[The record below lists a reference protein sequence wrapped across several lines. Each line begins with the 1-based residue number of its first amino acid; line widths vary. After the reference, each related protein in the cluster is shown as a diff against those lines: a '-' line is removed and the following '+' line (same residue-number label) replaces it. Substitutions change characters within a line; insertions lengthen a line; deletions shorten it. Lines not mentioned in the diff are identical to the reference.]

1 MKAVLN
7 EPGMTMGDALVELS
21 SGASSLKAAVS
32 YVQASGWM
40 TLRER
45 TANIPGENITL
56 IFTDQ
61 FDITQPAAIREA
73 VRQNVNVR
81 MFTDRG
87 TYHPKVFLSYDNKG
101 TPLKFL
107 VGSANISKAALS
119 DSIEASILGSDP
131 SVLRQ
136 LDRWFESL
144 EKEKSVEPTDGYL
157 SRITKQWRAAAYSRI
172 RPIVRRPKTA
182 AQIATTTTLKASNII
197 VREALEQVFS
207 TVPDDVI
214 TLGFD
219 LAGNNIR
226 SIRATIEALNDW
238 QNIVLGKRSEDSK
251 KRSELTTLGLVRDG
265 SLSKLGRELSG
276 EYDPRRFAEKWC
288 RWLFSTKEDVNPRL
302 RHARVVFGNYAAL
315 TPEVRQYYQDNLTG
329 AMKAGSTER
338 TVLQTIEVLCNV
350 CDFASQLSLEDI
362 KGLTWIVDEHEDL
375 APHERAAVKKYIEN
389 KGKRSWKEPDRRLV
403 PDAWISASDSRQ

>member
-1 MKAVLN
+1 
-7 EPGMTMGDALVELS
+7 MTVGDALVELS
-21 SGASSLKAAVS
+21 NGATSLKAAVS
-32 YVQASGWM
+32 YVQASGWT

-45 TANIPGENITL
+45 TANILGKNITL

-73 VRQNVNVR
+73 VRQNVKVR
-81 MFTDRG
+81 MFSGRG
-87 TYHPKVFLSYDNKG
+87 TYHPKVFLSYDKKG
-101 TPLKFL
+101 IPIKFL
-107 VGSANISKAALS
+107 VGSANISRAALS
-119 DSIEASILGSDP
+119 DSAEASILGGDP
-131 SVLRQ
+131 TVLQQ
-136 LDRWFESL
+136 LDRWFKSL
-144 EKEKSVEPTDGYL
+144 EEDRSVEPTDGYL
-157 SRITKQWRAAAYSRI
+157 NRITKQWRAAAYSRI
-172 RPIVRRPKTA
+172 RPIVRKPKTA
-182 AQIATTTTLKASNII
+182 SQVVEQVPLQPSNIL

-276 EYDPRRFAEKWC
+276 ERDPKRFAEKWC
-288 RWLFSTKEDVNPRL
+288 RWLLTTKEDVNPRL
-302 RHARVVFGNYAAL
+302 RHARVVFGNYASL
-315 TPEVRQYYQDNLTG
+315 HQEVQQYYQDNLPG
-329 AMKAGSTER
+329 AMKAGSDER

-350 CDFASQLSLEDI
+350 CDFASQLSLEDV
-362 KGLTWIVDEHEDL
+362 KGLTWIVDEHGDL

-403 PDAWISASDSRQ
+403 PDAWISASNPR